1 MIQDSIHTSPYKGSG
16 QITREQ
22 FLFYEMRTTAKLL
35 SSGLSDKEIIEKI
48 IQENLFQY
56 PTEKSVKQM
65 ARICVERLKCL
76 QSDDLVSAIA
86 DCVGRG
92 CYK

>member
-1 MIQDSIHTSPYKGSG
+1 MMINDKSVNNSPYVGSG

-56 PTEKSVKQM
+56 
-65 ARICVERLKCL
+65 
-76 QSDDLVSAIA
+76 DLW
-86 DCVGRG
+86 GRG
-92 CYK
+92 ISESRSCNG